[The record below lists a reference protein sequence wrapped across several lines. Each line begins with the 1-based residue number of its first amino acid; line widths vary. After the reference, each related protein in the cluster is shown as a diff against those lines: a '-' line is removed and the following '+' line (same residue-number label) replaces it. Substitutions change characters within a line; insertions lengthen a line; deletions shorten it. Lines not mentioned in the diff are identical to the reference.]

1 MTSVPLFTAFRG
13 EHFADA
19 ASLARRLAP
28 PYDVIGPAQ
37 RAALAA
43 LDPANIVH
51 VDLPLAPEA
60 GGDPYPVAAEM
71 LASWRTAGTIVREA
85 LPSAY
90 VLRTTAALPDGSLRS
105 RTGAFLALSA
115 EPFSLGRVL
124 PHEKTHA
131 GPKEDRRRLMHATG
145 CNLSPVFVLAPDES
159 GALAALLAEVERTPP
174 WATCEAIGATQEVWI
189 VGDGV
194 AERIA
199 KAAGEAPVYIA
210 DGHHRFETS
219 VLFRDEAPPAWR
231 QGAARTLA
239 HVVSFQDHGL
249 AILPTHRIVQ
259 GAPLSREAFLAAA
272 QPYFT
277 LASEAGDATLTV
289 LFADCAEVHLRLRPG
304 ADLSGVR
311 DLPAHPAVR
320 DLAVTLADAL
330 VIRGIAAKLMRG
342 APALGYT
349 ADAAEARAAACGAEC
364 AFAVLL
370 PPTRLDEVRRVAD
383 AGQVMPQK
391 STFFAPK
398 IPTGVV
404 IRRFE
409 GEA

>member
-1 MTSVPLFTAFRG
+1 VTPAPLFTAFKG
-13 EHFADA
+13 EHFADP

-28 PYDVIGPAQ
+28 PYDVIGPTQ
-37 RAALAA
+37 RATLGA

-51 VDLPLAPEA
+51 VDLPLDPK
-60 GGDPYPVAAEM
+60 GGDPYPVAAEL
-71 LASWRTAGTIVREA
+71 LAAWRAAGTLVREA
-85 LPSAY
+85 APTAM
-90 VLRTTAALPDGSLRS
+90 VLRTTASLPDGSVRS

-145 CNLSPVFVLAPDES
+145 CNLSPVFVLAPDAS
-159 GALAALLAEVERTPP
+159 GDLATMLAEVGRTAP
-174 WATCEAIGATQEVWI
+174 WAKCEAIGATHEAWI
-189 VGDGV
+189 VAGAG
-194 AERIA
+194 AARIA
-199 KAAGEAPVYIA
+199 KSAGDAPVYIA

-219 VLFRDEAPPAWR
+219 VLFRSEAPAAWR

-239 HVVSFQDHGL
+239 HVVSFQDPGL

-272 QPYFT
+272 QPYFAIAPAAAT
-277 LASEAGDATLTV
+277 ATLTV
-289 LFADCAEVHLRLRPG
+289 LFADCEEVPLRLRPG
-304 ADLSGVR
+304 ADLAAVR

-320 DLAVTLADAL
+320 DLAVTLCDAL
-330 VIRGIAAKLMRG
+330 VVRGIAADLMRG
-342 APALGYT
+342 TPSLGYT
-349 ADAAEARAAACGAEC
+349 ADAAEARAAVCSAEC
-364 AFAVLL
+364 AFVVLL
-370 PPTRLDEVRRVAD
+370 PPTRMEEVRRVAD

-404 IRRFE
+404 IRPFV
-409 GEA
+409 GED

>member
-1 MTSVPLFTAFRG
+1 MTETPLFATFRG
-13 EHFADA
+13 EHFAEA

-28 PYDVIGPAQ
+28 PYDVINPTQ

-51 VDLPLAPEA
+51 ADLPLAPN
-60 GGDPYPVAAEM
+60 GGDPYAAAAGLLQAWRASGTLVRDPV
-71 LASWRTAGTIVREA
+71 
-85 LPSAY
+85 PSAY
-90 VLRTTAALPDGSLRS
+90 VLRTTARLPDGSVHA
-105 RTGAFLALSA
+105 RTGVFLALSA
-115 EPFSLGRVL
+115 EPFAAGRIL

-159 GALAALLAEVERTPP
+159 GALAALLAEVGAAAP
-174 WATCEAIGATQEVWI
+174 WARCEAIGATHEVWL
-189 VGDGV
+189 VTGDR
-194 AERIA
+194 AAQLAR
-199 KAAGEAPVYIA
+199 AAGAAPVYIA

-219 VLFRDEAPPAWR
+219 VLFRGEAPEPWR
-231 QGAARTLA
+231 SGAARTLA
-239 HVVSFQDHGL
+239 HVVSFRDPGL

-259 GAPLSREAFLAAA
+259 GAPLSREAFLGAA

-277 LASEAGDATLTV
+277 VPADAADATLTV
-289 LFADCAEVHLRLRPG
+289 LFADCRELPLRLRPD
-304 ADLSGVR
+304 ADLSRVR
-311 DLPAHPAVR
+311 DLSTHPSVR
-320 DLAVTLADAL
+320 ELEVAIADA
-330 VIRGIAAKLMRG
+330 VAIRTVAAGLMRG

-349 ADAAEARAAACGAEC
+349 ADADEARAAACGAEC

-370 PPTRLDEVRRVAD
+370 PPTRIEQVRRVAD

-404 IRRFE
+404 IRTFAGE
-409 GEA
+409 G

>member
-1 MTSVPLFTAFRG
+1 VTPTPLLAPFRG
-13 EHFADA
+13 EHFAEA
-19 ASLARRLAP
+19 ASLSRRLAP
-28 PYDVIGPAQ
+28 PYDVISPTQ

-51 VDLPLAPEA
+51 ADLPLAA
-60 GGDPYPVAAEM
+60 DGGDPYPVAAE
-71 LASWRTAGTIVREA
+71 LLRAWRSAGTLVRDGA
-85 LPSAY
+85 RSAY
-90 VLRTTAALPDGSLRS
+90 VLRTTAQLPDGSVRA
-105 RTGAFLALSA
+105 RTGVFLALSA
-115 EPFSLGRVL
+115 EPFSAGRVL

-145 CNLSPVFVLAPDES
+145 CNLSPVFVLAPDEA
-159 GALAALLAEVERTPP
+159 GMLELQLAEVARAAP
-174 WATCEAIGATQEVWI
+174 WARCEAIGAAHEVWI
-189 VGDGV
+189 VDG
-194 AERIA
+194 ERA
-199 KAAGEAPVYIA
+199 DGLARAAGVAPVYIA

-219 VLFRDEAPPAWR
+219 VLFRDEAPGAWKA
-231 QGAARTLA
+231 GAARTLA
-239 HVVSFQDHGL
+239 HVVSFQDPGL
-249 AILPTHRIVQ
+249 AILPTHRIVE

-272 QPYFT
+272 QPFFT
-277 LASEAGDATLTV
+277 VPADAADATLTV
-289 LFADCAEVHLRLRPG
+289 LFADCADLPLRLRPD
-304 ADLSGVR
+304 ADLSRVR

-320 DLAVTLADAL
+320 DLAVAIADTV
-330 VIRGIAAKLMRG
+330 VIRTVAAQLLNG

-370 PPTRLDEVRRVAD
+370 PPTRMDQVRRVAD

-404 IRRFE
+404 IRPFA